1 MQIVEEYTASEDDEP
16 QPIANVKISPNVKN
30 EKQQTPKPKTI
41 NPVNSKGK
49 QGTITSFFLK
59 K

>member
-16 QPIANVKISPNVKN
+16 QPIVNVKISPDVKK
-30 EKQQTPKPKTI
+30 EKQQTPKPKKN

-49 QGTITSFFLK
+49 QGTIMSFFMK